1 MYLPKKVCLI
11 IIHKNTT
18 NILDMLCCH
27 QHQQQRYHSENTKI
41 YMFIHYMYIDILFPQ
56 TKSIPIMFEHVTTH
70 YQTSQTWIDHDVTR
84 YYNFNALPLALQYI
98 STQSN
103 MARL

>member
-1 MYLPKKVCLI
+1 
-11 IIHKNTT
+11 
-18 NILDMLCCH
+18 
-27 QHQQQRYHSENTKI
+27 
-41 YMFIHYMYIDILFPQ
+41 MYIDILFPL
-56 TKSIPIMFEHVTTH
+56 TKSIPIMFEHVTTL

-84 YYNFNALPLALQYI
+84 YYNFNALPHALQYI